1 VNILG
6 KTGKIKCNECGF
18 VIEVPKG
25 TCQNCFSDILGD
37 LCDIEDFDLRL
48 EKITDFINELCHFE
62 YQRGQH
68 NLVCENKLDLDG
80 VSYEWDD
87 CDNSEEEGFY
97 KDKTNIRDEKMK
109 KTKLALLDGNIVSG
123 IIDHDDYLNNNI
135 EKPKFNEKIG
145 IDIDADVKIGDKY
158 HDLSYIGKVFT
169 RNGKISHRNFEP
181 HDIYKLEV
189 KKILVYKK
197 VKNTEEYINEILEN
211 EKETES
217 DGSNSSSDDWMN
229 KISY

>member
-1 VNILG
+1 VIIIG
-6 KTGKIKCNECGF
+6 KTKCNKCGF

-97 KDKTNIRDEKMK
+97 KDKGFNKVSK
-109 KTKLALLDGNIVSG
+109 KLKIALLDGEFVSG
-123 IIDHDDYLNNNI
+123 IINDDDYLN
-135 EKPKFNEKIG
+135 EKVKKPKFNDKVCV
-145 IDIDADVKIGDKY
+145 DIDADVKEGDKY
-158 HDLSYIGKVFT
+158 HDFSHIGKVFT
-169 RNGKISHRNFEP
+169 RNGKISYRSFEP
-181 HDIYKLEV
+181 HDIYKVEV
-189 KKILVYKK
+189 KKVIMHKK
-197 VKNTEEYINEILEN
+197 VGNTEKYIKQVLKR
-211 EKETES
+211 EKKLL
-217 DGSNSSSDDWMN
+217 GL
-229 KISY
+229 